1 MGDMIARSGAVSY
14 GYRAMERRAF
24 VQTLGAAAAGG
35 LLVPRW
41 GTAKRLERIG
51 LELYAV
57 RHAMGRD
64 PERTLAAVRAI
75 GYTDVELLWSFD
87 NFGRTPAQVAA
98 TLKNEGLRAP
108 SAHMSAETIFVG
120 WERSLE
126 TAKLL
131 GHEYLFVPEFDGWTR
146 RTLDHWRE
154 WADRFNAAGAVA
166 RRAGVWLGFHNEPNH
181 QKPIDGKVPFDEF
194 LRRLD
199 PSVTRVQLDVG
210 NLLMGGGDPMQYLQ
224 KYPDRFW
231 SFHLKDVVPDRS
243 SDTGLGQGIFDFK
256 RFLAAVPAI
265 NDKPC
270 HVEQE
275 GSTDELAAAR
285 RNFQYLQGLDF

>member
-1 MGDMIARSGAVSY
+1 
-14 GYRAMERRAF
+14 MERRAF
-24 VQTLGAAAAGG
+24 VHTLAATAAGG
-35 LLVPRW
+35 LLAPSGLGLGGW
-41 GTAKRLERIG
+41 GGSAKRLERIG

-75 GYTDVELLWSFD
+75 GYTDVELLWSFN
-87 NFGRTPAQVAA
+87 NFNRTPAQVAA

-131 GHEYLFVPEFDGWTR
+131 GHEYLFVPDFDDWTKQ
-146 RTLDHWRE
+146 TLDQWRE

-166 RRAGVWLGFHNEPNH
+166 RRAGIWLGFHNEPYH
-181 QKPIDGKVPFDEF
+181 QKPIDGAVPFDVF
-194 LRRLD
+194 LGRLD

-210 NLLMGGGDPMQYLQ
+210 NLLMGGGDPLQYLQ

-243 SDTGLGQGIFDFK
+243 SDTGLGKGIFDFK
-256 RFLAAVPAI
+256 RFLAAVPALSS
-265 NDKPC
+265 KPC
-270 HVEQE
+270 YVEDE
-275 GSTDELAAAR
+275 NSADELGAAR
-285 RNFQYLQGLDF
+285 SNFQYLQGLDF